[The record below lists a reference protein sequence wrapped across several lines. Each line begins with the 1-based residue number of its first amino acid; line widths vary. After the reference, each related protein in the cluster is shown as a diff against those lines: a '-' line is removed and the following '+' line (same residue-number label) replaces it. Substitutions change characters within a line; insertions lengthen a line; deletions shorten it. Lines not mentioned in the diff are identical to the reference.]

1 MKRIGIERG
10 AAPVCPRDA
19 LEVAADHDVDHHRG
33 EDHHKGVPGDPYRP
47 GDDQPTY
54 RLDHDGNARGA
65 QQEHLDQARDVLRL
79 GMAPRVVLVGRLL
92 GGPDT
97 GKRKDAGGEIQERMG
112 GISEDGD
119 ATGEQPDQ
127 QLGGDQDQVVRFDT
141 NTFPWPGAAV
151 DRLAPE
157 PLNEYPDTSYAALTE
172 AIAHYADV
180 PTDRITVGAGAD
192 EILDLIAKAYIDGAA
207 PAVISRPTYPMF
219 AVLTEMA
226 GGAIDAVPA
235 VDLRLDRHAFLDRA
249 RRARLAWLSNPNNP
263 TGELLPFDYVEALA
277 RVTAGILVLDE
288 AYYEMSSI
296 TGLPLIDRMPNVVV
310 VRTLSKAFGLA
321 GVRVGYALA
330 GPAISAALRRVRP
343 LGSISVLSAALAV
356 QSLTDLKGMR
366 ERVERITSERTRLQH
381 ELAGLGLEVRESAAN
396 FLLVRAGRQLAPV
409 LLRSGLV
416 VRTFP
421 AGSLLADFIR
431 VTVRR
436 PEENARLIDALKTAP
451 LPR

>member
-1 MKRIGIERG
+1 MTPEVKTPPEPRPAIRRMQPYEWEPPS
-10 AAPVCPRDA
+10 AAIA
-19 LEVAADHDVDHHRG
+19 QQA
-33 EDHHKGVPGDPYRP
+33 GVP
-47 GDDQPTY
+47 
-54 RLDHDGNARGA
+54 
-65 QQEHLDQARDVLRL
+65 E
-79 GMAPRVVLVGRLL
+79 
-92 GGPDT
+92 
-97 GKRKDAGGEIQERMG
+97 
-112 GISEDGD
+112 
-119 ATGEQPDQ
+119 
-127 QLGGDQDQVVRFDT
+127 DQVVRFDT

-226 GGAIDAVPA
+226 GGSIDAVPA
-235 VDLRLDRHAFLDRA
+235 VDLRLDRQPFLDRA
-249 RRARLAWLSNPNNP
+249 RRARLTWVSNPNNP
-263 TGELLPFDYVEALA
+263 TGELLPFDYVETLA
-277 RVTAGILVLDE
+277 GATAGILVLDE
-288 AYYEMSSI
+288 AYYEMSGV

-321 GVRVGYALA
+321 GARVGYALA
-330 GPAISAALRRVRP
+330 GPAISEALRRVRP
-343 LGSISVLSAALAV
+343 PGSISVMSAALAV
-356 QSLTDLKGMR
+356 ESLSDLKGMR
-366 ERVERITSERTRLQH
+366 DRVERIRSERARLQQ
-381 ELAGLGLEVRESAAN
+381 ELAALGLEVRESAAN

-409 LLRSGLV
+409 LLHSGLV

-431 VTVRR
+431 LTVRR